1 MLMHIEFSSKELEET
16 MRELE
21 EAKQKIF
28 ACYRKLM
35 DMGVV
40 VIKESDSSGE
50 DIISQRVE
58 PHKGL
63 KKSGEGIPA
72 WEVFFEHIAVTYSQM
87 RSFDAMG
94 IAGTTISE
102 AVGGLVG
109 NKELSLKKTT
119 EIAALLKLEEVAMLS
134 LNWDTLLPE
143 ERRMLSGQF
152 VTSLGDV
159 KNLLLH
165 GLNPDVK

>member
-1 MLMHIEFSSKELEET
+1 MHIEFSSKELEET

-35 DMGVV
+35 DMGVA
-40 VIKESDSSGE
+40 VIKESDSPGE
-50 DIISQRVE
+50 DIFSQRE
-58 PHKGL
+58 ESHEGL

-72 WEVFFEHIAVTYSQM
+72 WEVFFEPIAATYSQM

-94 IAGTTISE
+94 IVGITISE